1 MKTLAPVAAIDALE
15 DATWLDPVVEFEH
28 RLSRAIFK
36 PQWLRDLLH
45 GVPQGHPLH
54 PPLVQVPLGAW
65 FSAAFLDLV
74 PGSEEASRR
83 LVGAGVVAAVPAI
96 AAGYTDYGDLHEQQM
111 RVGLVHAAA
120 NLTAVG
126 LYSVSWLARRSGRH
140 GLGKTL
146 SFAGLS
152 VAGVGGFLGGHLSFR
167 QAAGANHVE
176 DVPHR
181 VAPGWHSLGPVDE
194 LPTGTLTRRTVGDV
208 PVTVLRQESSDA
220 VFVIADL
227 CSHLSGPLHEG
238 ELTTGAP
245 GEGPCVT
252 CPWHGSTFSLR
263 DGAVV
268 NGPAT
273 APQPSFATRVVD
285 GRLEVSL
292 PGAG

>member
-1 MKTLAPVAAIDALE
+1 MKTVAPIAAIDALE
-15 DATWLDPVVEFEH
+15 DATWLDPVVAIEH
-28 RLSRAIFK
+28 KLSHALIK

-74 PGSEEASRR
+74 PGSEDASRR
-83 LVGAGVVAAVPAI
+83 LVGAGVLASVPAV
-96 AAGYTDYGDLHEQQM
+96 AAGYTDFAVLHPQQM
-111 RVGLVHAAA
+111 RVAVVHASA
-120 NLTAVG
+120 NFTAVG

-140 GLGKTL
+140 GLGKAL
-146 SFAGLS
+146 SFAGLG
-152 VAGVGGFLGGHLSFR
+152 VAGLGGFLGGHLSFR
-167 QAAGANHVE
+167 QAAGPNHAE

-181 VAPGWHSLGPVDE
+181 VQPGWHSLGPVDD
-194 LPTGTLTRRTVGDV
+194 LPTGTLTRRTVGEV
-208 PVTVLRQESSDA
+208 PVVVLRQESSDA
-220 VFVIADL
+220 VFVLADT

-238 ELTTGAP
+238 EVTTGKP

-263 DGAVV
+263 TGAVV

-273 APQPSFATRVVD
+273 APQPRFSTRVVD